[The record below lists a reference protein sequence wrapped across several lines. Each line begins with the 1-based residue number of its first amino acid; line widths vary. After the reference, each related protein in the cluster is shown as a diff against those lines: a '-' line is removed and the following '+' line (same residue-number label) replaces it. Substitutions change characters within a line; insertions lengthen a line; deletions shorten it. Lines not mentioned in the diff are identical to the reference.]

1 MKKKMLISLF
11 TLLAVAVKSFSQD
24 MLTKTNRDTLFVK
37 IIEVGDKE
45 IKYKLFNYPD
55 GPTIIANK
63 TEIKS
68 IKFQNGSTY
77 FIDKQKQNFVYFE
90 LGGSSFL
97 GINYERQLNAT
108 PGLGFRVG
116 LGKGALV
123 EGLLGGETTLT
134 LGLNYLF
141 SSNNHKSF
149 FDVGASFSTVIAVP
163 EDSFFSEEVGFFYL
177 SPSVG
182 FRQHTK
188 NGLMWRISITP
199 LYDFEE
205 IAPFV
210 GISIGKQ
217 F

>member
-24 MLTKTNRDTLFVK
+24 MLIKTNRDTLFVK

-77 FIDKQKQNFVYFE
+77 IIDKHQQNFVYFE

-97 GINYERQLNAT
+97 GINYERQLNVT

>member
-24 MLTKTNRDTLFVK
+24 MLIKTNRDTLFVK

-63 TEIKS
+63 TEVKS

-90 LGGSSFL
+90 LGGSSLF

-116 LGKGALV
+116 LGRWV
-123 EGLLGGETTLT
+123 WGETTLT

-149 FDVGASFSTVIAVP
+149 FDVGASFSTIIAAP
-163 EDSFFSEEVGFFYL
+163 KGSYSEEAGFFYL